1 MPEGTPYVSSNY
13 PNPNLRKDYITKLG
27 NTQNDIQNDE
37 TKGRHA
43 EEQKVQVKKEKKHT
57 LERKE
62 IARQL
67 SDRATSRPRAL
78 ERSGDKK
85 GGGREM
91 GGGSGANTPKHTIT
105 RILQNTI

>member
-13 PNPNLRKDYITKLG
+13 PNPNLRKDCITKMR
-27 NTQNDIQNDE
+27 NTQNDTQDDE
-37 TKGRHA
+37 TKRRYIEDQEGQDKQERNI
-43 EEQKVQVKKEKKHT
+43 KLEK
-57 LERKE
+57 KE

-78 ERSGDKK
+78 ERSGGKK

-91 GGGSGANTPKHTIT
+91 GGGSGANNGKLTNT
-105 RILQNTI
+105 RVLQNTM